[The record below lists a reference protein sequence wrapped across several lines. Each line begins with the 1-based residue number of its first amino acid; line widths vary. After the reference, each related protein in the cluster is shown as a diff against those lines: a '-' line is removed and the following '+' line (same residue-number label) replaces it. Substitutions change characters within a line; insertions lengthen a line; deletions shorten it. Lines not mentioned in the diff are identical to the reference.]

1 LKIWFIALYI
11 DFLFT
16 PLLPSTAVGT
26 LEFRSIQEPVRTIPG
41 LSEYYQ
47 AKARSLDI
55 ENRIVKAAED
65 FAIVS

>member
-1 LKIWFIALYI
+1 
-11 DFLFT
+11 
-16 PLLPSTAVGT
+16 
-26 LEFRSIQEPVRTIPG
+26 

-65 FAIVS
+65 FAIVSWAY